1 LHVGGPDVDSSSP
14 QISMVMSPTGG
25 LEGDY
30 FVFALN
36 HGNVPGFTAG
46 GMQVQHWYDE
56 EAVDTS
62 NGPQLETLSHNDET
76 ISWTQKL
83 SVNNGTVAFEILDG
97 SSQTW
102 NAFGGQGYLKASVS
116 TAMETLNSYRP
127 AVSITES
134 GIGYAGNRVSSLV
147 LTKLRWTTSD
157 GETHEMI
164 APIDIDADL
173 DP

>member
-1 LHVGGPDVDSSSP
+1 MYSFARNRNVACRFFGSLCLFISPAAVDAYEIVSIEEHWELHVGGPDVDSNSP

-30 FVFALN
+30 FVFTLN

-83 SVNNGTVAFEILDG
+83 SVNNGTITFEILDG

-102 NAFGGQGYLKASVS
+102 NVLGGQGYLKASVS

-127 AVSITES
+127 AVSIT
-134 GIGYAGNRVSSLV
+134 
-147 LTKLRWTTSD
+147 
-157 GETHEMI
+157 
-164 APIDIDADL
+164 
-173 DP
+173 